1 MKNINSSKKIS
12 IICYGISALI
22 FGAIYILGVFLSE
35 GDEMGYCLLNFYI
48 VMPLTTLIVSLIIS
62 IKKGYLFWC
71 YPVFV
76 GLLGIIIPFAVF
88 STFEML
94 SLFFAFF
101 PALIGLIIGIIIRA
115 KAKKYAIN

>member
-1 MKNINSSKKIS
+1 MNNINSSKKIS

-22 FGAIYILGVFLSE
+22 FGAIYIFGVFLSD

-62 IKKGYLFWC
+62 IKKGCLFWC

-76 GLLGIIIPFAVF
+76 GLLGIIIPFAAF
-88 STFEML
+88 RTFEML

-101 PALIGLIIGIIIRA
+101 PALIGLIIGMIIRA
-115 KAKKYAIN
+115 KTKNM

>member
-1 MKNINSSKKIS
+1 MKNIYSSKKIS
-12 IICYGISALI
+12 IICYGVSALI
-22 FGAIYILGVFLSE
+22 FLAIYIFGVFLSA

-76 GLLGIIIPFAVF
+76 GLLGIIISFVVF

-101 PALIGLIIGIIIRA
+101 PALIGLTIGMIIRA
-115 KAKKYAIN
+115 KTKKYAIN